1 MRSSQGAETNGDIVL
16 KELPACK
23 EKATHSQAVKV
34 KDGGK

>member
-1 MRSSQGAETNGDIVL
+1 MRSSQGAETNGDVVL

-23 EKATHSQAVKV
+23 EKKTHSQAVKV